1 MQWNASY
8 TDNVFAFAN
17 NINTHEGGMHLS
29 GFRSALTRT
38 INDYARGKGF
48 LKEKDD
54 NLSGDDVREGLAA
67 ILSVKM
73 KHPQFEGQ
81 TKTKLGKSEMRDFV
95 ETAVNTSL
103 AEFLEENPAEARK
116 IVAKAAAASQA
127 RVAARKARDLTRR
140 KSVLEN
146 TMLPGKLAD
155 CSIKDPSACEIYLV
169 EGDSAGGSAKQAR
182 DRSFQAILPLR
193 GKIINVEKA
202 RLDKILSN
210 AEIQA
215 MVTALGTNLAEE
227 YDIGAQGRHHGLD
240 LCVGS
245 NLVQSCFL
253 YIDYLPPERQYR
265 LETTVPSLLCR
276 PTC

>member
-67 ILSVKM
+67 ILSVKL

-81 TKTKLGKSEMRDFV
+81 TKTKLGNSEMRGFV

-182 DRSFQAILPLR
+182 DRSFQAILPRR
-193 GKIINVEKA
+193 GVRHWRGPLPQGHYHDGRGRGRSTYPQSHSHLLVPEYEGSHRGGI
-202 RLDKILSN
+202 RLHSPAAALPDS
-210 AEIQA
+210 AE
-215 MVTALGTNLAEE
+215 
-227 YDIGAQGRHHGLD
+227 AQGL
-240 LCVGS
+240 
-245 NLVQSCFL
+245 
-253 YIDYLPPERQYR
+253 LPPQRQA
-265 LETTVPSLLCR
+265 P
-276 PTC
+276 